1 MFLVLPDSQAVAA
14 HVSNHLIQLIQK
26 KPNAVLGLATG
37 GTMEPVYQ
45 QFVQQ
50 VNALQLD
57 VSKLH
62 SFNLDEYVGLSP
74 AHPQSYNYYMHQ
86 HLFNLL
92 PFTEAQLHL
101 PNGLATDWQ
110 AECLHY
116 SSRIQEEGG
125 LDLQLLGIG
134 SNGHIGFNEPGT
146 SFDSRTHVVELS
158 ERTRIDNGRFFEN
171 SAEVPH
177 HALTMGIQ
185 DIVQAR
191 EILLVVTGAHKAQ
204 TMLNYFESS
213 ASEAMPATVL
223 KQHTNVR
230 IIMDTAAASLLPET
244 VLHQAA

>member
-1 MFLVLPDSQAVAA
+1 MFLVLPDPQAVAA

-26 KPNAVLGLATG
+26 KPTAVLGLATG

-50 VNALQLD
+50 VSALQLD
-57 VSKLH
+57 VAQLR
-62 SFNLDEYVGLSP
+62 SFNLDEYVGLSQ

-101 PNGLATDWQ
+101 PDGLASDWQ
-110 AECLHY
+110 AECQQY
-116 SSRIQEEGG
+116 SARIQQEGG

-146 SFDSRTHVVELS
+146 PFDSRTHVVELL
-158 ERTRIDNGRFFEN
+158 ERTRQDNGRFF
-171 SAEVPH
+171 SSMDEVPR

-185 DIVQAR
+185 DILEAK
-191 EILLVVTGAHKAQ
+191 EILLVVTGEHKAQ
-204 TMLNYFESS
+204 TMLNYFQSS
-213 ASEAMPATVL
+213 ASEDMPATVL
-223 KQHTNVR
+223 KQHSNVR
-230 IIMDTAAASLLPET
+230 IVMDSAAASLLPET
-244 VLHQAA
+244 ALHQAA